1 MATSTAAHACAGAPA
16 ASHLHM
22 LSGQL
27 CFAQKELHLLAM
39 RMLSVLMSRSKSG
52 PGVAIPTVTA
62 KHLVDEERREWQA

>member
-27 CFAQKELHLLAM
+27 CFAQKELHHS
-39 RMLSVLMSRSKSG
+39 SVAVS
-52 PGVAIPTVTA
+52 T
-62 KHLVDEERREWQA
+62 